1 MLFKQKHLKKQ
12 KQKQKQ
18 KKKEQENIFFLYKN
32 SNKLFGKYIF
42 TTLQENFLY
51 ENAK

>member
-18 KKKEQENIFFLYKN
+18 KNKEQETRCFLEKN
-32 SNKLFGKYIF
+32 SIKLFGKYIF
-42 TTLQENFLY
+42 TTLQENVLY